1 MGAITVRNLPNDV
14 HTKLRHMA
22 ADAKVSVEALV
33 RNVLAEA
40 VAQMVLL
47 ETGQFGM
54 SEASPQWVH
63 APAGS
68 GTNATD
74 LFGAL
79 RGTILVPPETN
90 LAEPT
95 GESWGADS

>member
-1 MGAITVRNLPNDV
+1 MGAITIRSLPEDV

-33 RNVLAEA
+33 RRLLAEA
-40 VAQMVLL
+40 TAQMVLP
-47 ETGQFGM
+47 ETGQFEI
-54 SEASPQWVH
+54 SDASPQWVH